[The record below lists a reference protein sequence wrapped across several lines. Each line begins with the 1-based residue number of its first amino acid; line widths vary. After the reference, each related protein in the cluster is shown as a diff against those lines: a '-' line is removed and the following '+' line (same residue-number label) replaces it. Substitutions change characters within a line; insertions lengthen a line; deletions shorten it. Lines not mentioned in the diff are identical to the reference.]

1 MHSAMDLKQIFRDV
15 EAISKNVGAYLL
27 EERRNF
33 DLNKVEEKSFNNLVS
48 YVDKNAE
55 KQFIRALKEVLPEA
69 GFIAEESED
78 LKASEEWNWIIDPL
92 DGTTNFIFN
101 LPFYCTSVALIHKN
115 ELQVGVIYDPTHD
128 EIFSAYMGGGAFLNG
143 KRIKVSDKSSIKESL
158 IATGIPYDD
167 FGRAEKFLALL
178 NHLMMDSKGIRRIGS
193 AAMDLAYVACGRFD
207 SFFEYGLN
215 PWDVAAGALIVKE
228 AGGNVSEFNG
238 KDNFIFGDDILA
250 SNSLTHQ
257 KMEEIITK
265 YF

>member
-1 MHSAMDLKQIFRDV
+1 MDLNRICKEV
-15 EAISKNVGAYLL
+15 ETISKDVGAYLL

-33 DLNKVEEKSFNNLVS
+33 DQNKVEEKSFNNLVS
-48 YVDKNAE
+48 YVDKKAE
-55 KQFIRALKEVLPEA
+55 KQFIKALKELIPDA

-92 DGTTNFIFN
+92 DGTTNYIFN

-115 ELQVGVIYDPTHD
+115 DLQVGVIYDPTHS
-128 EIFSAYMGGGAFLNG
+128 ELFSAYKGGGAFLNG
-143 KRIKVSDKSSIKESL
+143 KKITVSNKTTVKASL

-178 NHLMMDSKGIRRIGS
+178 KHLMMDSKGIRRIGS

-207 SFFEYGLN
+207 SFYEYGLS
-215 PWDVAAGALIVKE
+215 PWDVAAGALIVQE
-228 AGGNVSEFNG
+228 AGGKVSEFNG
-238 KDNFIFGDDILA
+238 GDKYVFGDDILA
-250 SNSLTHQ
+250 SNSLTHD

>member
-1 MHSAMDLKQIFRDV
+1 MDLKRICIEV
-15 EAISKNVGAYLL
+15 ESISKEVGAYLQQ
-27 EERRNF
+27 ERKAF
-33 DLNKVEEKSFNNLVS
+33 DPNKVEEKSFNNLVS

-55 KQFIRALKEVLPEA
+55 KQFIKALKKLIPEA

-78 LKASEEWNWIIDPL
+78 LKPAEEWNWIIDPL
-92 DGTTNFIFN
+92 DGTTNYIFN

-115 ELQVGVIYDPTHD
+115 VLQVGVIYDPTHD
-128 EIFSAYMGGGAFLNG
+128 ELFSAYRGGGAFLNT
-143 KRIKVSDKSSIKESL
+143 KKIRVSDKDTITASL

-167 FGRAEKFLALL
+167 FGRAEKFLSLL
-178 NHLMMDSKGIRRIGS
+178 SHLMRDSKGIRRIGS
-193 AAMDLAYVACGRFD
+193 AAMDLAYVAAGRFD

-228 AGGNVSEFNG
+228 AGGKVSEFNG
-238 KDNFIFGDDILA
+238 ENDYVFGEDILA

-257 KMEEIITK
+257 LMMDVIKK